1 MMQGPKAISA
11 DEEAHID
18 NYEILHTIGEGNISK
33 VKLAWHILTGTEV
46 AIKVIKKSQQ
56 SSSSF
61 LRLFWEVHIM
71 KGLNH
76 PYTVQLLEVTDTE
89 ETLFLDMEYL
99 SGGNMSS

>member
-1 MMQGPKAISA
+1 MMQGLTTLSTDK
-11 DEEAHID
+11 ETHID
-18 NYEILHTIGEGNISK
+18 NYEILHTIDECRFAK

-71 KGLNH
+71 KALNH
-76 PYTVQLLEVTDTE
+76 PYTVQLLEVTDTVPGHGVPKWGE
-89 ETLFLDMEYL
+89 HV
-99 SGGNMSS
+99 